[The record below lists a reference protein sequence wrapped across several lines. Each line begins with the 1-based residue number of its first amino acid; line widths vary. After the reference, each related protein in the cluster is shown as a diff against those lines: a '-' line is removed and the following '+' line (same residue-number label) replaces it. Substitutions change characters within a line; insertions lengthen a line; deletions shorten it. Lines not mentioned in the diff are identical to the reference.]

1 MTQARPSQ
9 LLAFFL
15 CTCFL
20 LALGAGRVTAAVA
33 LSTGS
38 PDPHSREVLPA
49 PVEYRDV
56 QWVQAGNKTLTTD
69 IFVPNTGRKQ
79 YPVVVIF
86 HGGGWLI
93 NDNRI
98 MDAAAKYLARHGE
111 FVVANMNYR
120 LLGDNQNSTTMDEI
134 VGDVLGGVLWV
145 KEHISEY
152 QGNPERIAV
161 TGDSAGG
168 HLSAMVLLAANNL
181 SGEAFSPEN
190 LAFRPTYMPA
200 GKTPEQIAENG
211 ELQVQAAVFSY
222 GAFDLYRAA
231 QGGFESPGNIFWK
244 LGNTEPRGIMG
255 KGFSVESAP
264 ELYKAVSPAYL
275 IPNAGDRKLPPIF
288 AHVGSKDTT
297 TPPSAVKAFVDK
309 LVAAGQSAR
318 FKEYPGK
325 NHAFLDTGCNEF
337 LGNCFDKDA
346 PETLEDM
353 IEFLQAHLE

>member
-1 MTQARPSQ
+1 MTQARPFQ
-9 LLAFFL
+9 FLALLLFTGFL
-15 CTCFL
+15 S
-20 LALGAGRVTAAVA
+20 ALGAGNTTAADAPDTHFPESPSSEA
-33 LSTGS
+33 LPT
-38 PDPHSREVLPA
+38 

-56 QWVQAGNKTLTTD
+56 QWAQAGNKTLTTD
-69 IFVPNTGRKQ
+69 IFVPNTGRKR

-98 MDAAAKYLARHGE
+98 MDATARYLARHGE

-120 LLGDNQNSTTMDEI
+120 LLGDNQNTTTMDDI

-145 KEHISEY
+145 KEHISAY
-152 QGNPERIAV
+152 RGNPGQIAV

-168 HLSAMVLLAANNL
+168 HLSAMVVLAANNL
-181 SGEAFSPEN
+181 SGEAFSAEN
-190 LAFRPTYMPA
+190 LAFRPTYIPA
-200 GKTPEQIAENG
+200 GKTPEQIADNG

-231 QGGFESPGNIFWK
+231 QAGFESPGNIFWK
-244 LGNTEPRGIMG
+244 LGNSEPRGIMG
-255 KGFSVESAP
+255 KAVTVDSAP
-264 ELYKAVSPAYL
+264 ELYKAVSPVYL
-275 IPNAGDRKLPPIF
+275 IPDARDRKLPPIF

-297 TPPSAVKAFVDK
+297 TPPSAVKTFVDK
-309 LVAAGQSAR
+309 LVAAGQPVR

-346 PETLEDM
+346 PETLDDM